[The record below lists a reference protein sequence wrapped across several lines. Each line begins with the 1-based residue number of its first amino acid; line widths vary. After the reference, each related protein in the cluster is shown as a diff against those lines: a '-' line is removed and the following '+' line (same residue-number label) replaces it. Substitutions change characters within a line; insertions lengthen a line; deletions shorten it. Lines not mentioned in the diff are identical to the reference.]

1 MANIVYKKDDKLIF
15 QPYVIKEIGGI
26 RVAILGLGYIQE
38 EHPSS
43 KLLKLLDPIIVAKKY
58 IPILRDKSDIIIA
71 LTHIGIGADFL
82 ADETLIPINNKIKDD
97 EDVTQLLKPYSD
109 KLSEVLFTS
118 KVAITKKEM
127 GNLIAEAVRSQT
139 GSDIAMLDIE
149 SVQNGI
155 KEGDVTLAKIYAI
168 HPWRNRLLMF
178 ELTGEQIKRAL
189 SEKDAIVSGFNYR
202 NTKFL

>member
-109 KLSEVLFTS
+109 KL
-118 KVAITKKEM
+118 
-127 GNLIAEAVRSQT
+127 
-139 GSDIAMLDIE
+139 
-149 SVQNGI
+149 
-155 KEGDVTLAKIYAI
+155 
-168 HPWRNRLLMF
+168 
-178 ELTGEQIKRAL
+178 
-189 SEKDAIVSGFNYR
+189 
-202 NTKFL
+202 